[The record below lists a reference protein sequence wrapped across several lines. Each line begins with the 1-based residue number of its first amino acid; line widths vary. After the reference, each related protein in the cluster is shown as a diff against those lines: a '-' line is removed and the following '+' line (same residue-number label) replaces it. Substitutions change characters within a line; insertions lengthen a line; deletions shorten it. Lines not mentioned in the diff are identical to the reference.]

1 MERYQRSKGKQRLLG
16 NHQKC
21 WIWGRN
27 PVLET
32 LRAGRWPILELW
44 LDVALADDPAR
55 EALACAGQLKI
66 PVNRGSTEDLIR
78 LCHSAEHQGYLAKMG
93 EFPYAGEEELFRSGG
108 MSASAFYLLLDGL
121 QDPHNLGAI
130 LRSAEVFG
138 ATAVVLAGQGQV
150 GVTRQ
155 VARSS
160 AGAVNRVNLIQ
171 SSDLPALAGRLKL
184 AGVTVV
190 GASEKAEAT
199 LDHFDWRRPVALVV
213 GNEGRGHSPEM
224 FAQIEAWVRIP
235 QEGQIGSLNAAV
247 AAAIFCYEIR
257 RQRRMG

>member
-1 MERYQRSKGKQRLLG
+1 MERYRRAKGQQRLLG

-21 WIWGRN
+21 WVWGRH

-44 LDVALADDPAR
+44 LESDLADDPAQ
-55 EALACAGQLKI
+55 EALLCAARLKI
-66 PVNRGSTEDLIR
+66 PVNRGSSQDLVR
-78 LCHSAEHQGYLAKMG
+78 LCHSAEHQGFLAKMG
-93 EFPYAGEEELFRSGG
+93 EFPYADEATLFAGELANTNSF
-108 MSASAFYLLLDGL
+108 FILLDGL

-155 VARSS
+155 VVRSS
-160 AGAVNRVNLIQ
+160 AGAVNRVTLVQ
-171 SSDLPALAGRLKL
+171 TADLPALAGRLRR

-190 GASEKAEAT
+190 GASEKAEEAI
-199 LDHFDWRRPVALVV
+199 DHFDGRRPVALVI
-213 GNEGRGHSPEM
+213 GNEGQGHRPEM
-224 FAQIEAWVRIP
+224 AGQIETWVRIP
-235 QEGQIGSLNAAV
+235 QEGRIGSLNAAV
-247 AAAIFCYEIR
+247 AAAICCYEIR
-257 RQRRMG
+257 RQHRAG